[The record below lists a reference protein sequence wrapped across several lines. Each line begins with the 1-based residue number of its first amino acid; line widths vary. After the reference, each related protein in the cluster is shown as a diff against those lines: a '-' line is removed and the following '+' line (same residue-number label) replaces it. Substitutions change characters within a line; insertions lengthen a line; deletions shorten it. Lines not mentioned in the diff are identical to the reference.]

1 MNDHHDDELTRRFR
15 AVFNKE
21 PVSQATKESAWEA
34 NTQGEYEVDDEEV
47 KISSGNPLADCTSS
61 EG

>member
-21 PVSQATKESAWEA
+21 PVSQATNVSAWKA
-34 NTQGEYEVDDEEV
+34 DIQGEYEVDDEEV
-47 KISSGNPLADCTSS
+47 NISSRNTGLIVHSS